1 MQVPTPQN
9 HRIRCFNPPLI
20 SNQVQSE
27 HTLIHFSIKLTW
39 VILQNIGMKRNSKV
53 SNQHLGNMKLIFL
66 LLKFNKSLL
75 LCSFSA
81 QLLRDFL
88 SMKFLRKSINLS
100 IISNQQSGRISHL
113 IKVNTHFYL
122 IQIESHSS

>member
-1 MQVPTPQN
+1 MQVLTPQSL
-9 HRIRCFNPPLI
+9 RIRCFNPPLI

-39 VILQNIGMKRNSKV
+39 VILRNIGMKLSSKV
-53 SNQHLGNMKLIFL
+53 SNQHLDNMKQIFPH
-66 LLKFNKSLL
+66 LKSNKNLS

-81 QLLRDFL
+81 QLLRDFQ

-113 IKVNTHFYL
+113 TKVNTHFYL
-122 IQIESHSS
+122 IQIESRSS

>member
-1 MQVPTPQN
+1 MLVPTPQN

-53 SNQHLGNMKLIFL
+53 RNQHLGNMKLIFPH
-66 LLKFNKSLL
+66 LKFNKNLL

-88 SMKFLRKSINLS
+88 SMKFLRKSINLF
-100 IISNQQSGRISHL
+100 IISNQQSGRINHL

>member
-9 HRIRCFNPPLI
+9 HRIRCFSPPLI

-100 IISNQQSGRISHL
+100 IISNQQSDRISHL
-113 IKVNTHFYL
+113 IKVNMHFYL
-122 IQIESHSS
+122 IQIESQSS

>member
-1 MQVPTPQN
+1 MLVPTPQN

-39 VILQNIGMKRNSKV
+39 VILQNIGMKLNSKV

-100 IISNQQSGRISHL
+100 IISNQQSDRISHL
-113 IKVNTHFYL
+113 IKVNMHFYL
-122 IQIESHSS
+122 IQIESQSS